1 MTANTATTATALPT
15 LTEAEKALTIVA
27 VRKLALQFDTKL
39 KYAIEEEDEEQA
51 DLEKS
56 SIKQAL
62 DLLKKL
68 GDEKP
73 VAFKT
78 FKSRAKLA
86 GKRVVATKGK
96 TTTAK
101 RPYNRKK

>member
-1 MTANTATTATALPT
+1 MTANTTATLPT

-39 KYAIEEEDEEQA
+39 KYALEDEDEEQA

-68 GDEKP
+68 GDDKP

-86 GKRVVATKGK
+86 GTRVVVSKAKPAT
-96 TTTAK
+96 K